1 MIGNGRVP
9 IGLTDSCYTN
19 WYISLWYNDALL
31 RTEKERCSLQSS
43 TGCITADNAYMNT
56 SNGMWYP
63 QDPDDQ
69 TLLNYI
75 CEKRK

>member
-1 MIGNGRVP
+1 MIGNGHVP
-9 IGLTDSCYTN
+9 IGLTDSCSCYTN
-19 WYISLWYNDALL
+19 WYISQWYNDALL
-31 RTEKERCSLQSS
+31 RTEKDGCI
-43 TGCITADNAYMNT
+43 TKCITADNAYMNT